1 MKSIKIYLIIVS
13 FLLVLAIGA
22 LVYVWY
28 IYQSMQSTLSNDT
41 PPGVAQS
48 TDANG
53 VGEEDLVTE
62 SGENLTSADIVID
75 TQKLTESQR
84 SILSTFG
91 YKGDTVTIPHEV
103 VACAEQSVGEA
114 RFTEI
119 LDGGAPTPFELLKLS
134 PCLKK

>member
-1 MKSIKIYLIIVS
+1 MKSIKMYLTIVL

-28 IYQSMQSTLSNDT
+28 VYQSVQSTRSKDT
-41 PPGVAQS
+41 PSVATQI

-53 VGEEDLVTE
+53 VKKENLVTGSEEDVT
-62 SGENLTSADIVID
+62 SSDIVID

-103 VACAEQSVGEA
+103 VSCAQQSVGEA